1 MAPTIVCA
9 PDSFKHALTARDAA
23 AAMAAGVQDAWPGAV
38 ALELP
43 LSDGGEGFADA
54 LAAALGAR
62 LLPVPVLDALGREAL
77 GEMAVAGRLAII
89 EVASAV
95 GLEAVADDERAIWD
109 ADTRGVGQLIV
120 AALDAGAT
128 ELLIGL
134 GGSATNDA
142 GAGMLA
148 ALGVRFLDAAGCEVA
163 TTPRGLARLA
173 RIDAT
178 GLETRLAGVT
188 VRVACDVDT
197 PLTGPRGA
205 SAVFGPQ
212 KGASP
217 DDVPRLDA
225 ILAAVADLSGQGS
238 RATDAGAGA
247 AGGLGFALLGF
258 LGASLTP
265 GIALVADLL
274 HLDERVAGADLVLTG
289 EGSVDAQTLAGKAPA
304 GVVDAARR
312 HGVPV
317 VIFAGRVQPEAEALR
332 TDGAVEA
339 LVQITPAGQPLAEAL
354 AGAGENLRAGVAG
367 YLAGR
372 VRPGGIADDR

>member
-1 MAPTIVCA
+1 
-9 PDSFKHALTARDAA
+9 
-23 AAMAAGVQDAWPGAV
+23 
-38 ALELP
+38 
-43 LSDGGEGFADA
+43 
-54 LAAALGAR
+54 
-62 LLPVPVLDALGREAL
+62 
-77 GEMAVAGRLAII
+77 
-89 EVASAV
+89 
-95 GLEAVADDERAIWD
+95 
-109 ADTRGVGQLIV
+109 
-120 AALDAGAT
+120 
-128 ELLIGL
+128 
-134 GGSATNDA
+134 
-142 GAGMLA
+142 
-148 ALGVRFLDAAGCEVA
+148 
-163 TTPRGLARLA
+163 
-173 RIDAT
+173 
-178 GLETRLAGVT
+178 
-188 VRVACDVDT
+188 
-197 PLTGPRGA
+197 
-205 SAVFGPQ
+205 
-212 KGASP
+212 
-217 DDVPRLDA
+217 
-225 ILAAVADLSGQGS
+225 
-238 RATDAGAGA
+238 AGAGA